1 MKPCFPPASCLQA
14 LKASG
19 PLAITIWADS
29 NPSMQFYK
37 AGVYA
42 HPDSPLAGEDHA
54 LVLVGWGEEK
64 MVNGTVVPFW
74 IIANSWGNT
83 WWVGGG
89 AAACGGTCAKYWC
102 QCIRPLAARRGE
114 AGYLRLKR
122 EPWRTTGMPYWKG
135 IYSASYP
142 SGKMKST
149 ATPRAL
155 LDCGGGSSNATAPEI
170 AVNSTT
176 AMMAVSLRVTAIE
189 LASSSAAQAL
199 LDGMAVALQQQ
210 WITNAFRPLITSI
223 RMLGATPDEST
234 IDESTG
240 FGGVLIEVL
249 AAVASGKASD
259 AAQFCITALPRVQE
273 DVRSQGGAAMP

>member
-1 MKPCFPPASCLQA
+1 MGSPPASCLQA

-155 LDCGGGSSNATAPEI
+155 LDCGGGSTPSGPVI
-170 AVNSTT
+170 AVNSSTS
-176 AMMAVSLRVTAIE
+176 MMEVSIRVSGLE
-189 LASSSAAQAL
+189 LDSADAAQAL
-199 LDGMAVALQQQ
+199 LDGMAVALQLQ
-210 WITNAFRPLITSI
+210 WITNAFRPTVTSI
-223 RMLGATPDEST
+223 RLLGAKADESSSRRLL
-234 IDESTG
+234 E
-240 FGGVLIEVL
+240 GGDVLVEAL
-249 AAVASGKASD
+249 AAVSPRKASD
-259 AAQFCITALPRVQE
+259 AAEYCVTSLPRVE
-273 DVRSQGGAAMP
+273 EELRSQGD